1 MKRILLTFVAPAAL
15 SFACAATALAQAVII
30 PPPPRPGVEEL
41 YRLDALPA
49 FKRSIAVGSVSSY
62 DRTGGNDDGFRGT
75 YSFVRKEPGG
85 LVIADLKGPGVIYR
99 IWTPTPTDDTVEF
112 YFDGE
117 TTPRISLPFRDLF
130 SGRRFPFLPPVAAF
144 GAGGFYSYVPL
155 PYKESCKVVVKAE
168 GIQFYQINYATY
180 AADAGV
186 ESYKA
191 EAPEEFRQS
200 LEKARKF
207 FASAGADLSAYG
219 AADSFSSS
227 KVQTRR
233 FSGPLAPGKT
243 VTLFESNR
251 PGRVVGLR
259 LGPAQAFA
267 GKGRDVL
274 LRILWDGESAPAVEC
289 PVGDFFGYSF
299 GQPAVKSLLVGTS
312 EDKNYVYVPMPFDK
326 SARIELVSQKAEGAP
341 VGVEAE
347 VMYTEVGRSKDEGK
361 FYALWHRENPTT
373 AGRPFTFLDVKGRG
387 HVVGF
392 VLQAQGAEPGAIP
405 EFFEGDDRTDID
417 GALAVHGTGSEDFF
431 NGGWYDAPGR
441 WEDRL
446 SLPLSGCLEFKRYV
460 GRTGGYRFLL
470 ADAYAYRR
478 GIVSTIEHGP
488 HDNNVAADYTAVT
501 YFYSEHNPTLPSTPA
516 PAERKVN
523 DPERIVFTPGW
534 TTPVQAFSW
543 SNAVLAKRDDL
554 VGGEQLR
561 HLSMKAEGREVF
573 GDHYITFL
581 CELPAAGKYRV
592 SIQAIEGPAQAVVQI
607 FRNEVAIGDAA
618 DLYAPE
624 RRKGAVR
631 PLGELDMKEGDNKLM
646 FKLTGKNPQST
657 SLGFDLYKII
667 FERVD

>member
-1 MKRILLTFVAPAAL
+1 MKRSLLTFVTLAAL
-15 SFACAATALAQAVII
+15 SCACAARAFAQA
-30 PPPPRPGVEEL
+30 PPPRPGVEEL
-41 YRLDALPA
+41 YRLDALPS

-62 DRTGGNDDGFRGT
+62 DRGGGNDDGFRGT

-99 IWTPTPTDDTVEF
+99 IWTPTPTDDIVEF

-117 TTPRISLPFRDLF
+117 PNARISLPFRDLF

-144 GAGGFYSYVPL
+144 GAGGFYSYVPIA
-155 PYKESCKVVVKAE
+155 YKESCKVVVKAE
-168 GIQFYQINYATY
+168 NIQFYQINYATY
-180 AADAGV
+180 PADAGV
-186 ESYKA
+186 ESYKS
-191 EAPEEFRQS
+191 EASDEFKRS
-200 LEKARKF
+200 LERARKF
-207 FASAGADLSAYG
+207 FDSSGSDLSAYG
-219 AADSFSSS
+219 AGDAS

-233 FSGPLAPGKT
+233 FGGPLAPGKT
-243 VTLFESNR
+243 VTLFESNQ

-274 LRILWDGESAPAVEC
+274 LRIRWDGEAAPAVDC

-312 EDKNYVYVPMPFDK
+312 EDKNYVYIPMPFDK
-326 SARIELVSQKAEGAP
+326 SARIELVSQRTGGAP

-347 VMYTEVGRSKDEGK
+347 VEFTEVGRSKDEGK
-361 FYALWHRENPTT
+361 FYALWRRESPTA
-373 AGRPFTFLDVKGRG
+373 AGRPFTFLEAKGRG

-417 GALAVHGTGSEDFF
+417 GAPAIHGTGSEDFF

-446 SLPLSGCLEFKRYV
+446 SLPLSGCLEFKRHV

-470 ADAYAYRR
+470 ADAYAYRHS
-478 GIVSTIEHGP
+478 IVSTIEHGP
-488 HDNNVAADYTAVT
+488 RDNNVPADYTAVT
-501 YFYSEHNPTLPSTPA
+501 YFYSEQNPALPATPP
-516 PAERKVN
+516 PAGRKVD

-561 HLSMKAEGREVF
+561 HLSMRAEGREVF

-581 CELPAAGKYRV
+581 CELPAAGRYRV
-592 SIQAIEGPAQAVVQI
+592 SVQAIEGPAQAVVQI

-624 RRKGAVR
+624 RRKGAVKR
-631 PLGELDMKEGDNKLM
+631 LGELDMKEGDNKLM
-646 FKLTGKNPQST
+646 FKLTGKNPQSS

>member
-1 MKRILLTFVAPAAL
+1 MKRTLLPSVALAAL
-15 SFACAATALAQAVII
+15 ACACALTAFAQTAA
-30 PPPPRPGVEEL
+30 PPRPGVEEL

-49 FKRSIAVGSVSSY
+49 FKRSLAVGSVSSY
-62 DRTGGNDDGFRGT
+62 DRAGGNDDGFRGT
-75 YSFVRKEPGG
+75 YSYVRKEPGG

-99 IWTPTPTDDTVEF
+99 IWTPSPTDDTVEF

-117 TTPRISLPFRDLF
+117 PNARISLPFRDLF

-144 GAGGFYSYVPL
+144 GAGGFYSYVPI
-155 PYKESCKVVVKAE
+155 PYKESCKVFVRAE
-168 GIQFYQINYATY
+168 SFQFYQINYATY
-180 AADAGV
+180 PADAGI
-186 ESYKA
+186 ESYSA
-191 EAPEEFRQS
+191 QPSEEFKER
-200 LEKARKF
+200 LERARKF
-207 FASAGADLSAYG
+207 FASAGSDLSAYG
-219 AADSFSSS
+219 AADPS
-227 KVQTRR
+227 KIQTRR
-233 FSGPLAPGKT
+233 FNGPLAPGKS
-243 VTLFESNR
+243 VTIFESNG

-274 LRILWDGESAPAVEC
+274 LRIYWDGEGAPAVDC

-299 GQPAVKSLLVGTS
+299 GQPAVKSLLLGTAD
-312 EDKNYVYVPMPFDK
+312 DKDYAYIPMPFDK
-326 SARIELVSQKAEGAP
+326 SARVELVSQRTEGP
-341 VGVEAE
+341 PIGVEAE
-347 VMYTEVGRSKDEGK
+347 VEYTDAGRTKDEGR
-361 FYALWHRENPTT
+361 FYALWRRENPTT
-373 AGRPFTFLDVKGRG
+373 AGRPFTFLDARGRG

-405 EFFEGDDRTDID
+405 EFFEGDDETAID
-417 GALAVHGTGSEDFF
+417 GAPAVHGTGSEDFF

-446 SLPLSGCLEFKRYV
+446 SLPLSGCLEFKRYL

-478 GIVSTIEHGP
+478 SVVSTIEHGP
-488 HDNNVAADYTAVT
+488 HDNNVPADYTAVT
-501 YFYSEHNPTLPSTPA
+501 YFYSGNA
-516 PAERKVN
+516 PALPPTPGADARGVN
-523 DPERIVFTPGW
+523 DPARIVFTPGW

-581 CELPAAGKYRV
+581 CELPAAGRYRV
-592 SIQAIEGPAQAVVQI
+592 SIQAVEGPAQAVVQI

-624 RRKGAVR
+624 RRKGRVR

-646 FKLTGKNPQST
+646 FKLTGKNPQSAG
-657 SLGFDLYKII
+657 LGFDLYKII

>member
-1 MKRILLTFVAPAAL
+1 MKRTLLAFVAPAAVVC
-15 SFACAATALAQAVII
+15 ACALSVLAQS
-30 PPPPRPGVEEL
+30 PPRPGVEEL

-49 FKRSIAVGSVSSY
+49 FKRSVAVGSVSSY

-75 YSFVRKEPGG
+75 YSYVRKEAGG

-99 IWTPTPTDDTVEF
+99 IWTPSPTNDTVEF

-117 TTPRISLPFRDLF
+117 TTPRISLPFIDLF

-155 PYKESCKVVVKAE
+155 PYRESCKVVVRADNF
-168 GIQFYQINYATY
+168 QFYQINYATY

-186 ESYKA
+186 ESYA
-191 EAPEEFRQS
+191 AQPSDEFKQS

-207 FASAGADLSAYG
+207 FASSGSDLSAYG
-219 AADSFSSS
+219 AAEPS
-227 KVQTRR
+227 KIQTRR

-243 VTLFESNR
+243 VTLFESAR

-259 LGPAQAFA
+259 IGPAQAFA

-274 LRILWDGESAPAVEC
+274 LRIYWDGEGSPAVEC

-299 GQPAVKSLLVGTS
+299 GQPAVKSLLLGTS
-312 EDKNYVYVPMPFDK
+312 EDKNYAYMPMPFDA
-326 SARIELVSQKAEGAP
+326 SARIELVSQRTEGAP

-347 VMYTEVGRSKDEGK
+347 VEFTDVGRSKDEGR
-361 FYALWHRENPTT
+361 FYAHWHRENPTT
-373 AGRPFTFLDVKGRG
+373 TGRPFTFLDARGRG

-405 EFFEGDDRTDID
+405 EFFEGDDRTDVD
-417 GALAVHGTGSEDFF
+417 GAPAVHGTGSEDFF

-446 SLPLSGCLEFKRYV
+446 SLPLSGCLEFKRYL

-470 ADAYAYRR
+470 TDAYAYRR
-478 GIVSTIEHGP
+478 SVVSTIEHGP
-488 HDNNVAADYTAVT
+488 HDNNIPADYTAVT
-501 YFYSEHNPTLPSTPA
+501 YFYSETNPTLPA
-516 PAERKVN
+516 PPPVNERRVH

-561 HLSMKAEGREVF
+561 HLSMRAEGREVF

-581 CELPAAGKYRV
+581 CELPAAGRYRI
-592 SIQAIEGPAQAVVQI
+592 SIQAIEGPAQAVVQV

-624 RRKGAVR
+624 RRKGRVV
-631 PLGELDMKEGDNKLM
+631 PLGVLDMKEGDNKLM
-646 FKLTGKNPQST
+646 FKLTGKNPQSAG
-657 SLGFDLYKII
+657 LGFDLYKII

>member
-1 MKRILLTFVAPAAL
+1 
-15 SFACAATALAQAVII
+15 
-30 PPPPRPGVEEL
+30 
-41 YRLDALPA
+41 
-49 FKRSIAVGSVSSY
+49 
-62 DRTGGNDDGFRGT
+62 
-75 YSFVRKEPGG
+75 
-85 LVIADLKGPGVIYR
+85 
-99 IWTPTPTDDTVEF
+99 
-112 YFDGE
+112 
-117 TTPRISLPFRDLF
+117 
-130 SGRRFPFLPPVAAF
+130 
-144 GAGGFYSYVPL
+144 
-155 PYKESCKVVVKAE
+155 
-168 GIQFYQINYATY
+168 
-180 AADAGV
+180 
-186 ESYKA
+186 
-191 EAPEEFRQS
+191 
-200 LEKARKF
+200 
-207 FASAGADLSAYG
+207 LSAYG
-219 AADSFSSS
+219 AGDPS
-227 KVQTRR
+227 KVQTRK

-251 PGRVVGLR
+251 PGRVIGLR

-274 LRILWDGESAPAVEC
+274 LRIFWDGESGAAVEC

-312 EDKNYVYVPMPFDK
+312 EDKNYVYLPMPYDR
-326 SARIELVSQKAEGAP
+326 SARIELVSQRTEGAP

-347 VMYTEVGRSKDEGK
+347 VEFTDAGRSKDEGK
-361 FYALWHRENPTT
+361 LYALWHRENPTT
-373 AGRPFTFLDVKGRG
+373 AGRPFTFLEANGRG

-460 GRTGGYRFLL
+460 GRTGGYRFLIT
-470 ADAYAYRR
+470 DAYAYRQS
-478 GIVSTIEHGP
+478 IVSTIEHGP

-501 YFYSEHNPTLPSTPA
+501 YFYSENNPALPQAPA
-516 PAERKVN
+516 PAGRRVN

-543 SNAVLAKRDDL
+543 SNAVLSKTDDL

-581 CELPAAGKYRV
+581 CELPAAGRYRV

-631 PLGELDMKEGDNKLM
+631 RLGELDMKEGDNKLM
-646 FKLTGKNPQST
+646 FKLTGKNPRSS